1 MILYRLSFM
10 LIIIS
15 PNTNDIVITKNPPI
29 KNPYCVFG
37 VFECPDLYNKKD
49 PNTPTKSISVIIIV
63 SLSVCNDLD
72 GTMVSPSG
80 TFTPSITAFIN
91 PVDNAKKKIR

>member
-1 MILYRLSFM
+1 M
-10 LIIIS
+10 
-15 PNTNDIVITKNPPI
+15 ITKNPPA
-29 KNPYCVFG
+29 KNAYCVFG
-37 VFECPDLYNKKD
+37 VFECPDLYNRKD

-63 SLSVCNDLD
+63 SLIVCSDLD

-80 TFTPSITAFIN
+80 TFTPSRIAFIN

>member
-1 MILYRLSFM
+1 M
-10 LIIIS
+10 
-15 PNTNDIVITKNPPI
+15 ITKNPPA
-29 KNPYCVFG
+29 KKPYCVFG
-37 VFECPDLYNKKD
+37 VCECPDLYNRKD

-80 TFTPSITAFIN
+80 TFTSSRIAFIN